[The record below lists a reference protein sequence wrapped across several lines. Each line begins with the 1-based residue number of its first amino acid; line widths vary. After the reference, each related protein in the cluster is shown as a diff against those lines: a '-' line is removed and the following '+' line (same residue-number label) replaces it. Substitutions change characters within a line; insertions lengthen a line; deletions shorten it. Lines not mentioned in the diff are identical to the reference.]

1 MHAML
6 RDKKTILCFLLP
18 ALLVYLLSVII
29 PIVWS
34 GYYSMFNW
42 NGFSAKAFTGF
53 HNFARLIKDK
63 ELWNSVIN
71 TIIYTLFQ
79 IVLQVGAGLL
89 LAVLLT
95 KIPVFRRGFQILY
108 YLPVIVSTIALCQM
122 FKKIFAVTPVGLFNE
137 LLSKINPAWIHLEW
151 LSNAKTSLGMVT
163 ITSGYKNMPIYML
176 IFFSALLTVPASL
189 VEAAHIDGASEFQV
203 FRRIQLP
210 HIRPTIIANIM
221 LVLNGS
227 LREFDIPKLLTSG
240 GPMQSSQ
247 TQAFY
252 MYKQAFTSMQYGY
265 GSAIAMFIVAEALA
279 FALLFRF
286 LTRQRMEV

>member
-1 MHAML
+1 MHSML

-42 NGFSAKAFTGF
+42 NGFSDKEFTGF
-53 HNFARLIKDK
+53 HNFTRLLKDK

-79 IVLQVGAGLL
+79 IILQVGAGLL

-137 LLSKINPAWIHLEW
+137 LLSKINPDWIHLEW
-151 LSNAKTSLGMVT
+151 LSNTKTSLGMVI

-279 FALLFRF
+279 FALLFRL
-286 LTRQRMEV
+286 LTRQKMEE